1 MSTGASQ
8 QGTGGTGSDEVN
20 GVAPLADD
28 RPYVDGTA
36 VSAEDLRAEVER
48 LSNEDRQHVDDLREE
63 VGDSLA
69 ELKARFDVKARVAER
84 KEEAVAAVH
93 QHVDR
98 ARHVAVDRA
107 AFAQQPS
114 NGIKRTILQR
124 ADEPGAPN
132 YEAVMAIAEIA
143 PGASSGRHRHPGIEL
158 AYVLEGSL
166 VLEREGQQP
175 VTLKA
180 GDALKNEAA
189 VHNAKNI
196 GKKPVKILAVYLVEK
211 GKPMAETVP

>member
-1 MSTGASQ
+1 ML
-8 QGTGGTGSDEVN
+8 GSMMPSN
-20 GVAPLADD
+20 GRVIAFAAALIAI
-28 RPYVDGTA
+28 G
-36 VSAEDLRAEVER
+36 
-48 LSNEDRQHVDDLREE
+48 
-63 VGDSLA
+63 VG
-69 ELKARFDVKARVAER
+69 VG
-84 KEEAVAAVH
+84 
-93 QHVDR
+93 
-98 ARHVAVDRA
+98 VAVDRA

-158 AYVLEGSL
+158 AYILEGSL
-166 VLEREGQQP
+166 VVEREGQQP

-211 GKPMAETVP
+211 GKPMAESVP